1 MKKPPYKERL
11 QSYEREKQQLL
22 CKGLSWQEYQ
32 SELKKLD
39 EKYEL

>member
-1 MKKPPYKERL
+1 MNKPPYKERL

-32 SELKKLD
+32 AQLKKLA

>member
-1 MKKPPYKERL
+1 MNKPPYKVRL
-11 QSYEREKQQLL
+11 QNYEREKQKLL

-32 SELKKLD
+32 SELKKLA

>member
-11 QSYEREKQQLL
+11 RNYEREKQQLL
-22 CKGLSWQEYQ
+22 CKGLSWQKYQ
-32 SELKKLD
+32 TELKKLA

>member
-22 CKGLSWQEYQ
+22 CKGLNWKEY
-32 SELKKLD
+32 EEAVKRLA